1 MTTQKLFVYGT
12 LRKNESNHFVLKG
25 SPCIA
30 EQAWVYG
37 ELYDTGL
44 GYPSMKASLDHKVYG
59 ELYEVHLGN
68 YADLDELEDFIPGRK
83 DNLYDRVE
91 QTVHTDT
98 GEVNAF
104 VYVSKRDDLLAEPI
118 LHGDWK
124 LYRLMKDKPER
135 TLYFA
140 YGSCMDDERF
150 RLSNV
155 DQHFRSVVGA
165 GVLKGYSM
173 QYLFSRD
180 DGGRADIIENGG
192 VTEGILYELP
202 YAAVEY
208 LFHREGF
215 YGQWYRPAFV
225 NVQVG
230 EDFYPNVLT
239 FHVYNKK
246 GELPPPDHYATEI
259 LRGAKGRVSDD
270 YYKKLEGQLEKLGVK
285 INLDAT

>member
-12 LRKNESNHFVLKG
+12 LRKHESNHFVLKG
-25 SPCIA
+25 SHCIA

-44 GYPSMKASLDHKVYG
+44 GYPSMKASFDQKVYG
-59 ELYEVHLGN
+59 ELYEVHL
-68 YADLDELEDFIPGRK
+68 DHFTELDELEDYIPGRK

-91 QTVHTDT
+91 QTIHTDT
-98 GEVNAF
+98 GDVNAL
-104 VYVSKRDDLLAEPI
+104 VYISNRNDLLAEPI

-124 LYRLMKDKPER
+124 LYRLMKDKPEK
-135 TLYFA
+135 TYYFA
-140 YGSCMDDERF
+140 YGSCMDDERL
-150 RLSNV
+150 RLANV
-155 DQHFRSVVGA
+155 DQHFKTVMGG

-173 QYLFSRD
+173 QYLFSRE
-180 DGGRADIIENGG
+180 DGGRADIVEDGG

-202 YAAVEY
+202 YEAVEY

-215 YGQWYRPAFV
+215 YGEWYRPAFV

-230 EDFYPNVLT
+230 EDLYTDVLT

-246 GELPPPDHYATEI
+246 GELPPPDHYALEI
-259 LRGAKGRVSDD
+259 LRGARGRVSEQ
-270 YYKKLEGQLEKLGVK
+270 YYKNLEKQLEKLGVK
-285 INLDAT
+285 INLDA